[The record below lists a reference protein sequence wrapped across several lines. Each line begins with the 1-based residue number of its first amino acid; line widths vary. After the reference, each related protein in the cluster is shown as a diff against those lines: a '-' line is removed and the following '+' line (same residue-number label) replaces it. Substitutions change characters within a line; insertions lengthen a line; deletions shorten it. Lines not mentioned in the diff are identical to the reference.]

1 MTGQEYIQRQ
11 INLVKQQIKG
21 SKVKFIVTDIDPV
34 TKLQYDFYENELQT
48 LESIEK
54 SLKALEV
61 LKKLFRN
68 PDGCSMLA
76 LVDWEYPDTSFR
88 IESTDDSWI
97 HTEISKEEFNL
108 LKEVLE

>member
-21 SKVKFIVTDIDPV
+21 SKVKFIITDVV
-34 TKLQYDFYENELQT
+34 TKHQYDFYENELQA

-54 SLKALEV
+54 EHNALEIIKKKTV
-61 LKKLFRN
+61 AVAMLKSCGTVKRYNIIAFDEEHFKDKDYARKL
-68 PDGCSMLA
+68 
-76 LVDWEYPDTSFR
+76 
-88 IESTDDSWI
+88 
-97 HTEISKEEFNL
+97 TEEEFEL